1 MARPA
6 EKDRK
11 RARDETENKQASKS
25 ASSRPM
31 SLKDSEARHFPD
43 DNRSKAL
50 RFDRPIAVN
59 IHISI
64 HVFFW

>member
-6 EKDRK
+6 EKDKK

-25 ASSRPM
+25 AASRPM
-31 SLKDSEARHFPD
+31 SFKDSEAHHFPD
-43 DNRSKAL
+43 DYRSKAL
-50 RFDRPIAVN
+50 RLDRPIAVN

-64 HVFFW
+64 HV